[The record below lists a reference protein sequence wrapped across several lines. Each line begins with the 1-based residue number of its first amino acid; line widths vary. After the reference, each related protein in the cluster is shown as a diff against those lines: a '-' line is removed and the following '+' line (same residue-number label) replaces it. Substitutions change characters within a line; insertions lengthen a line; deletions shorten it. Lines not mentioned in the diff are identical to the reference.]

1 MQDAYSRDNKTWAPI
16 GIPHCF
22 SPGSMLFKRIVVVVE
37 HVEVKMS
44 QLETYSN
51 EESHHILK

>member
-1 MQDAYSRDNKTWAPI
+1 
-16 GIPHCF
+16 
-22 SPGSMLFKRIVVVVE
+22 MLKMIVVVVE

-44 QLETYSN
+44 QLETYSY